1 MKKALLLAALVLPL
15 PATAQLGP
23 SIGMGRGV
31 LQTDDLMADAYHVQA
46 GVQLARITDHVTV
59 RGEALLQQGAAHA
72 SPLSCEQA
80 RQVYCFGRTDEQR
93 LFGAGAHVRIDLPE
107 FVRGVHAYLTP
118 VGIGAY
124 YLRTDSR
131 ESEGPAGVCIQDG
144 ALTACADT
152 PPFTDFSRTA
162 SILSLGGTTGAGL
175 QAQLGR
181 MRVFAEFRAHVM
193 LASMGETGSVP
204 VTFGVSF

>member
-1 MKKALLLAALVLPL
+1 MKIAFLLAALVLPL
-15 PATAQLGP
+15 PLSAQLGP

-46 GVQLARITDHVTV
+46 GVQLARITDRVTV
-59 RGEALLQQGAAHA
+59 RGEALLQQGTANA

-93 LFGAGAHVRIDLPE
+93 LFGAGAHVRFDLPE
-107 FVRGVHAYLTP
+107 FVHGVHAYLTP
-118 VGIGAY
+118 VGVGAY
-124 YLRTDSR
+124 YLRTDSH
-131 ESEGPAGVCIQDG
+131 ESEGPTGVCIRDG
-144 ALTACADT
+144 DLAACPDA
-152 PPFTDFSRTA
+152 PPFADFSRTT
-162 SILSLGGTTGAGL
+162 STLSLGGSTGAGL
-175 QAQLGR
+175 EAQLGR